1 MKAIIIIVLI
11 SALTYACLIKFS
23 DRLEQKQPKREIVT
37 VSNLQIR
44 VDEIM
49 AEYYGKPVNFEA
61 LNKMTPE
68 QLDLII
74 KKAGY

>member
-44 VDEIM
+44 VDKIM
-49 AEYYGKPVNFEA
+49 SEYYGRPNNFEA

-68 QLDLII
+68 QLDTII
-74 KKAGY
+74 KEAGY